1 LAEGLRAGEQGV
13 VLALD
18 GNLVQRLVSD
28 IAALTTAS
36 EQRGEVP
43 VLLVSGPLRL
53 PLRRL
58 LRSSFPQLP
67 VIGFAEA
74 IGTTHIE
81 TVGQVSRGHEFAA

>member
-1 LAEGLRAGEQGV
+1 
-13 VLALD
+13 
-18 GNLVQRLVSD
+18 VQRLVSD
-28 IAALTTAS
+28 IATLTTAS

>member
-1 LAEGLRAGEQGV
+1 VSRVL
-13 VLALD
+13 LALD
-18 GNLVQRLVSD
+18 GMLVQRLVND
-28 IAALTTAS
+28 IGALVTAS

-58 LRSSFPQLP
+58 LRSSFAQLP